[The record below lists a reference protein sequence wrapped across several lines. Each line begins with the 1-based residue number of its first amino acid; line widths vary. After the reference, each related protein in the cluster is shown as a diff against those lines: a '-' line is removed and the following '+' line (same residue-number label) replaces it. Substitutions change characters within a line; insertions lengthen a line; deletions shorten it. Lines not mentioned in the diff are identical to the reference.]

1 MHFLRY
7 RRHVGLWRIFK
18 WNSKGKPELVLWNR
32 RVVMYTCNRYIYTF
46 LLLLTYLSSFLWKV
60 CRSGNGVKVYPWTG
74 KNEYMIL
81 SEADFIAIGGG
92 FVLYYSLWCFWLL
105 TENIDHPVFVWNKP
119 VMANL
124 DYGSTLTSSVATASH
139 ARHLTTKH
147 YHRIQNS
154 HASNSKFGVS
164 AFSSCIETI
173 CIFFFFFSCTH
184 YYPFPMKICQFSE
197 YIVSW
202 NYTWKEIYTQTPND
216 ISQVLTRIVIKT
228 RLVKHT
234 DRSIRSWL
242 ENPSLQLDRN

>member
-184 YYPFPMKICQFSE
+184 YYPSQWKYATFPNTLSHETTPGKRFILKHPTISLK
-197 YIVSW
+197 SW
-202 NYTWKEIYTQTPND
+202 RE
-216 ISQVLTRIVIKT
+216 L
-228 RLVKHT
+228 
-234 DRSIRSWL
+234 
-242 ENPSLQLDRN
+242 

>member
-7 RRHVGLWRIFK
+7 RCHVGLWRIFK

-173 CIFFFFFSCTH
+173 CIFFFFSPVRITTH
-184 YYPFPMKICQFSE
+184 LNENMPLFRIHCLMKLHLERDLYS
-197 YIVSW
+197 
-202 NYTWKEIYTQTPND
+202 NTQRYLSSLDENCN
-216 ISQVLTRIVIKT
+216 QN
-228 RLVKHT
+228 
-234 DRSIRSWL
+234 SIG
-242 ENPSLQLDRN
+242 